1 MLNKVIKKFNYYEFV
16 VFLFLLLIFTASFA
30 VFIDTKSNK
39 KIELFIYT
47 IHERILNTVT
57 SDFDSQIIYFKNI
70 SKDFENLPYLLE
82 YDANI
87 KFIIFKDG
95 SIFSS
100 NIGYDSNHFLSSLKQ
115 LENKGSFFANI
126 DDKNIFGVATLMNGY
141 NVVIFKELNLNDKSF
156 SIYGEKIGIYDKY
169 NNKIITEEYID
180 SKIFE
185 KAYSINNLDEITI
198 FQSKENVFS
207 TKRFHGSDY
216 YLFVYSPKSN
226 YMTAIAKKG
235 DKFTFT
241 SFIFGFVF
249 VVVLFFIKSFL
260 SRYLAEKEKYEK
272 LFQLEHE
279 KFEKIVESITE
290 GVCLI
295 DKDYNI
301 VWYNKYLNEMLGGFH
316 QGKCFEI
323 LHGKDSKCDFC
334 LLDNVSQKGVTESI
348 QIENFLKDSIGHFE
362 IVWSPIKNEENEI
375 IAFVSVIKDI
385 TDSVRIQNEIIKS
398 ETYLKSI
405 IYNSP
410 EAILTF
416 DKDFNVKTINNEALT
431 ILKLETKPDNLKNIF
446 DNNLLSKISEKQN
459 IRNFDCHLSLGEQNY
474 LPAQVSVSKLT
485 DELSDEYI
493 CVIKDMSKIKE
504 LEAQVIQSEKLS
516 ALGLLAGGVAHE
528 INNPLV
534 GILNMAQVLSKNL
547 KDNSSKKIV
556 DVIID
561 AGIET
566 KKIVENL
573 LSYARQNINKDEEF
587 YILESIDF
595 AIKILGSKIRNS
607 KINIHKNVDSNL
619 KVRGNKGK
627 VHQIFLN
634 LIGNAVDATTSGG
647 NIHIK
652 SLIEEGRYIIE
663 IRDDGEGIDKTF
675 LDKIFDPF
683 FTTKPPGCG
692 TGLGLSITLGII
704 KEHGW
709 EIEVESEKGE
719 FTLFRIMINEK
730 I

>member
-30 VFIDTKSNK
+30 VFMDTKSNQ

-47 IHERILNTVT
+47 MHERILNTVT
-57 SDFDSQIIYFKNI
+57 SYFDSQIIYFKNL
-70 SKDFENLPYLLE
+70 SKDFQNLPYLLE
-82 YDANI
+82 SDEQI
-87 KFIIFKDG
+87 KFIIFKDD
-95 SIFSS
+95 SVFSS
-100 NIGYDSNHFLSSLKQ
+100 NIGYDSNNFLSSLKQ
-115 LENKGSFFANI
+115 LQIKGSFFANI
-126 DDKNIFGVATLMNGY
+126 DNKNIFGVNTLINGY
-141 NVVIFKELNLNDKSF
+141 NIFIFKELNLNNIFS

-169 NNKIITEEYID
+169 NNIISEEYID
-180 SKIFE
+180 FKILE
-185 KAYSINNLDEITI
+185 KAYSAKNSDEIITFLNKKNI
-198 FQSKENVFS
+198 FS
-207 TKRFHGSDY
+207 TKRFHDSHY

-241 SFIFGFVF
+241 SFLFGFVF

-260 SRYLAEKEKYEK
+260 SKYLTEKEKYEK

-316 QGKCFEI
+316 KGKCFEI
-323 LHGKDSKCDFC
+323 LHGKSSKCNFC
-334 LLDNVSQKGVTESI
+334 LLDNVSKTGATESI
-348 QIENFLKDSIGHFE
+348 QIENFLKGSIGHFE

-416 DKDFNVKTINNEALT
+416 DKDFNVKTVNNEALSL
-431 ILKLETKPDNLKNIF
+431 LKLEKKPDTLKNIF
-446 DNNLLSKISEKQN
+446 SDDLLSQINDKQW
-459 IRNFDCHLSLGEQNY
+459 IRSFDCHIFLGEQNY
-474 LPAQVSVSKLT
+474 LPAQISVSKLT
-485 DELSDEYI
+485 NELSDEYI

-547 KDNSSKKIV
+547 KDNSLKKIV
-556 DVIID
+556 DIIID

-587 YILESIDF
+587 FIIESIEF
-595 AIKILGSKIRNS
+595 ALKILGSKIRNS
-607 KINIHKNVDSNL
+607 KLNVHKNIDSNL
-619 KVRGNKGK
+619 KVKGNKGK

-647 NIHIK
+647 NIYIK
-652 SLIEEGRYIIE
+652 SLIEEDRYIIE
-663 IRDDGEGIDKTF
+663 ITDDGEGIDKSF

-683 FTTKPPGCG
+683 FTTKPPGSG

-709 EIEVESEKGE
+709 EIEVESEKGKY
-719 FTLFRIMINEK
+719 TSFRIIINEK